1 MSWADLKEKIEE
13 VGGTVT
19 AKADELQQIHDKLTA
34 FGSDLYGP
42 QLTQRMG
49 LILDDIGGKVK
60 MLRRVSMLLDAAMLG
75 ELPPD
80 EFSAPTPMRPFKV
93 TLEDGAQR
101 VYMALDEESAANVA
115 IYLTKKQPIKV
126 EPTGDGTERR
136 LPLARWPY
144 EVEFVDGWKF
154 ETTAVDEDVARA
166 EAEAACPGKQV
177 RRVWIHKNGRARVA
191 AEWDYRDIEQ
201 IKQEQ
206 IKQERIAQE
215 EIQQSK
221 VTPAMVRDEPK
232 PKAREF
238 HTTTPKQV
246 HQPAPAPGEIRVR
259 SDGRYVGCVDVT
271 VNGKIVRKYFYNTS
285 EEKVR
290 TALSRVVDG
299 TAQRRDPQTGTR
311 ILSVLAARGPLR
323 PMDMAMIL
331 STERHKIDCALSRL
345 KDNGEVEADAAHVY
359 RLVGPNPA
367 AAASQPAPEP
377 KPADVTV
384 GESLREQIL
393 HTLFVNDA
401 MDITELAN
409 TCDIAEELTRDVV
422 KVLVREGLVEAC
434 DPAQGECWGLTD
446 AEMMRRK
453 QANEQRQSKAPR
465 PTNNIA
471 DRIRS
476 QIGGVDRTPQGL
488 LRGSLVD
495 RVFNF
500 LCLQTE
506 PVSPSTIYSKL
517 PTDTMAAAMEAL
529 RVLQSKKLVQQV
541 NADKNTW
548 QVLSERAAAN
558 GGNQNEVHT
567 SS

>member
-271 VNGKIVRKYFYNTS
+271 VNGKI
-285 EEKVR
+285 
-290 TALSRVVDG
+290 
-299 TAQRRDPQTGTR
+299 
-311 ILSVLAARGPLR
+311 
-323 PMDMAMIL
+323 L
-331 STERHKIDCALSRL
+331 STKRHKIDCALSRL

-401 MDITELAN
+401 MDITELVD
-409 TCDIAEELTRDVV
+409 TCDITEELTRDVV

-529 RVLQSKKLVQQV
+529 RVLQSKKLIQQV